1 MHGKLSLALLLFFV
15 GVLLGLTACYY
26 TVLPPNA
33 ANAALTPALAA
44 LWQTYQHT
52 NIQDGRV
59 VSWDEG
65 GITTSEGQSYA
76 LLRSVECN
84 DPAMFDKVWQWTQT
98 HLQVRLDDNLFSWKW
113 KDQVIGQ
120 DAATDADTDIALAL
134 ILASRRFSRPD
145 YLKLALPILES
156 IWKHEIV
163 AQGNDFYV
171 TAGNW
176 SVTQNYP
183 VLHVGYFAPYAYSV
197 FAEVDPSHPWKA
209 LIKSSYDALHWIYF
223 EKRLALPPEVIYLD
237 RQTGNFLLQLP
248 GRDEAPVF
256 SYDVFPIFWRVAVD
270 EAWNR
275 RGERRLRRAM
285 LSFFQSEWKAK
296 GKFLDRYSVDGHPAS
311 QQEGMPL
318 YATLHSLATL
328 DDPQLADQIFSHKL
342 SFLRANARA
351 GKDTPYYL
359 ANWLWFDDAFEYG
372 YIQRYGA

>member
-15 GVLLGLTACYY
+15 GVLLGLTACSY

-52 NIQDGRV
+52 NIQDGRA

-183 VLHVGYFAPYAYSV
+183 VLHVG
-197 FAEVDPSHPWKA
+197 
-209 LIKSSYDALHWIYF
+209 
-223 EKRLALPPEVIYLD
+223 
-237 RQTGNFLLQLP
+237 
-248 GRDEAPVF
+248 
-256 SYDVFPIFWRVAVD
+256 
-270 EAWNR
+270 
-275 RGERRLRRAM
+275 
-285 LSFFQSEWKAK
+285 
-296 GKFLDRYSVDGHPAS
+296 
-311 QQEGMPL
+311 
-318 YATLHSLATL
+318 
-328 DDPQLADQIFSHKL
+328 
-342 SFLRANARA
+342 
-351 GKDTPYYL
+351 
-359 ANWLWFDDAFEYG
+359 
-372 YIQRYGA
+372 